1 MYMASITDK
10 IELFINEL
18 MNNSNSIQIKRNEL
32 ANLFNCAP
40 SQINYVLMTRFTIDR
55 GYYIDSKKGGGG
67 YVQITKISSD
77 KKKYIKSL
85 IYERI
90 GEEIT
95 YNAAKEVI
103 KSLEKINILTER
115 ESKIILY
122 SIEDK
127 VLCIPISELKDKL
140 RANILQNI
148 VIGLLH
154 IDERA

>member
-90 GEEIT
+90 GD
-95 YNAAKEVI
+95 NAAKEVI

-154 IDERA
+154 IDESA